1 MKELFPKRIYKRYT
15 KSNIGFYAKKQI
27 NENYKLCLDNFDKN
41 NSEILRYVNLD
52 ELYKMNDDIEHNYAM
67 QLVFFQ
73 ILSLDHWLKNKF
85 N

>member
-1 MKELFPKRIYKRYT
+1 M
-15 KSNIGFYAKKQI
+15 
-27 NENYKLCLDNFDKN
+27 LDNFDKN

-73 ILSLDHWLKNKF
+73 ILSLDHWLKIN
-85 N
+85 